1 MLELSTVITYPL
13 LTILSTL
20 GKKSFE
26 NMGRLIGKSGDTVSR
41 LLQPAET
48 SFNFTQNL
56 CQSIF
61 KNKHILFIVIDD
73 TLVKKIYSQ
82 FMQGSGRFFDTKIG
96 REITAYRLVIGLISD
111 GKLAIPIDC
120 AYLFSKELLDQIN
133 RKFPTKD
140 DIAKA
145 FVKTALKLFS
155 DKKMFVL
162 ADGLY
167 TTVEFLKWCKEEN
180 ISAEM
185 RMHSNRVVEFN
196 GEKISLKKLL
206 NKKGMRPNGRKM
218 ARTFSAKWHGLEL
231 EITIERRFDKHDNE
245 SFVFL
250 VATYKAL
257 PCKHVANYKKRWR
270 IEELNRT
277 VKQELGLEECFSR
290 SLQTQHNHVA
300 AVLVAYALAQLEKT
314 KHKLD
319 NVEQAIRRL
328 KTKSMGVL
336 LMQFTRLD
344 KVIDYFDA

>member
-1 MLELSTVITYPL
+1 MLELSTIITYPL

-20 GKKSFE
+20 GKKSFD
-26 NMGRLIGKSGDTVSR
+26 NMGRLISRSGDTVAR
-41 LLQPAET
+41 LLQPAAT
-48 SFNFTQNL
+48 SFEFNQSL
-56 CQSIF
+56 CQAIF
-61 KNKHILFIVIDD
+61 RKRKTLFIVIDD
-73 TLVKKIYSQ
+73 TLIKKIYSQ

-111 GKLAIPIDC
+111 GKIAIPIDC
-120 AYLFSKELLDQIN
+120 AYLFSKELLDQIDK
-133 RKFPTKD
+133 KFPTKD
-140 DIAKA
+140 EIAKA
-145 FVKTALKLFS
+145 FVKTALKLFP
-155 DKKMFVL
+155 DKKILVL

-167 TTVEFLKWCKEEN
+167 TTVEFLKWCKDEN

-185 RMHSNRVVEFN
+185 RIHSNRVVEFK

-206 NKKGMRPNGRKM
+206 NKKGMRPKGRKM

-245 SFVFL
+245 SIVFQ

-257 PCKHVANYKKRWR
+257 PREHVAHFKKRWS
-270 IEELNRT
+270 IEMINRT
-277 VKQELGLEECFSR
+277 TKQELGLEECFSR

-300 AVLVAYALAQLEKT
+300 AVLVAYALAQLERQ

-336 LMQFTRLD
+336 LMQFTRLNN
-344 KVIDYFDA
+344 VIDYFDA